1 MGGIGGGFGGGGAR
15 PRRRGGGGGLGG
27 SRNVPVAQD
36 PRFERNPGAA
46 AGRTFTTGS
55 GTQAPL
61 NPYRRVDTGYR
72 EPTPMGSRQ
81 TTGGGGFGGGGGGF
95 GGGGGGFGGGGFGG
109 GGFGGGGG
117 GGGWSP
123 ESIKVESEASP
134 HLEEMTRRWEAQQAA
149 IMAQAHETDQNLQ
162 DQINLYKE
170 RMGEGPTTRAIERA
184 SSTIRDFAAGQAHN
198 AMTAGAAM
206 GRGQGYGATGIAES
220 AQRAQAG
227 AAADISLGREG
238 QLDKLLMAG
247 QRTMEAPA
255 AYRQGYYGMGSQFF
269 NQAPYGAQA
278 NYMLGSQ
285 GLGLE
290 AAGLG
295 LQAQQQ
301 QYAQNDPMRW
311 FQMLFPGGLG

>member
-1 MGGIGGGFGGGGAR
+1 MGGR
-15 PRRRGGGGGLGG
+15 
-27 SRNVPVAQD
+27 SVPVAQD
-36 PRFERNPGAA
+36 PRFQRNPAA
-46 AGRTFTTGS
+46 AKGQTFTTGT

-61 NPYRRVDTGYR
+61 NPYQRAPGTYR
-72 EPTPMGSRQ
+72 EPTPMGSSQ
-81 TTGGGGFGGGGGGF
+81 SVGGGSGGFGGGGGF
-95 GGGGGGFGGGGFGG
+95 GGPGGGFGG

-117 GGGWSP
+117 GGAPGWGAEP
-123 ESIKVESEASP
+123 IEVKSEASP
-134 HLEEMTRRWEAQQAA
+134 HLDEMIKRWEAQQAA
-149 IMAQAHETDQNLQ
+149 IMNQANATDQNLQ
-162 DQINLYKE
+162 DQISLYKE

-184 SSTIRDFAAGQAHN
+184 SSTVRDFAAGQAHN
-198 AMTAGAAM
+198 AMTRGAAT
-206 GRGQGYGATGIAES
+206 GRGQGFGATGIAES

-227 AAADISLGREG
+227 AAANISLGREG
-238 QLDKLLMAG
+238 QLDQLFGMG
-247 QRTMEAPA
+247 QRTMEAPGL
-255 AYRQGYYGMGSQFF
+255 RKQGYYGMGSNFF
-269 NQAPYGAQA
+269 GAAPYGSQA

>member
-1 MGGIGGGFGGGGAR
+1 
-15 PRRRGGGGGLGG
+15 
-27 SRNVPVAQD
+27 
-36 PRFERNPGAA
+36 
-46 AGRTFTTGS
+46 
-55 GTQAPL
+55 
-61 NPYRRVDTGYR
+61 
-72 EPTPMGSRQ
+72 MGSRQ
-81 TTGGGGFGGGGGGF
+81 ISGGGGGGGVSPW

-117 GGGWSP
+117 GGWTG
-123 ESIKVESEASP
+123 EAVEVKSEASP
-134 HLEEMTRRWEAQQAA
+134 HLDEMIKRWEAQQAA
-149 IMAQAHETDQNLQ
+149 IMNQAHQTDQNLQ

-206 GRGQGYGATGIAES
+206 GRGQGFGATGIAES

-255 AYRQGYYGMGSQFF
+255 AYRQGYYGMGSDFF